1 MEFDEINMNLLCSSS
16 MLLFLNLFKQMFYYL
31 IFCYK
36 TIVLLQFIGCTLF
49 IIIMFQQAMKDQNIN
64 LDEVNV
70 AHLGT
75 EQEKKSEN

>member
-1 MEFDEINMNLLCSSS
+1 MEFDEINMNLLCSNS
-16 MLLFLNLFKQMFYYL
+16 MLLFLKLLKQIFYYL
-31 IFCYK
+31 IFRYK

-75 EQEKKSEN
+75 EQEKKTEN